1 MVPVPPSVSL
11 ADELRA
17 RGLRLTAQR
26 QLVLESVYRLGHAT
40 PDQVHA
46 EVARTA
52 AGVNITTVYRTL
64 ELLEELGL
72 VTHAHL
78 SHGAPTYHAIGR
90 AAPALLLVCRL
101 LQGLSIGGEYVGA
114 NILILEHAGSGRY
127 GRAVSANQ
135 IASYLGAAAAAA
147 TSLFLTAALLLAVAP
162 GPGMLY
168 VLARSLAGGRREG
181 VLSALG
187 TFVGGM
193 VHVLAAAAGVSV
205 VLARSAVAF
214 ATVKYAGAAYLCF
227 LGVRMILA
235 AWRDKDELPTAALP
249 PPRNPFWQGIATE
262 VLNPKTALFFLS
274 FIPQF
279 VNREAG
285 HVFAQFLAL
294 GAVSVTLNTSADLVV
309 TMFAGPLGNRIRSSA
324 RFRRAQRT
332 ATGGIMIGLGT
343 YLAVSKSE

>member
-1 MVPVPPSVSL
+1 MLHSTKL
-11 ADELRA
+11 A
-17 RGLRLTAQR
+17 
-26 QLVLESVYRLGHAT
+26 
-40 PDQVHA
+40 
-46 EVARTA
+46 
-52 AGVNITTVYRTL
+52 
-64 ELLEELGL
+64 
-72 VTHAHL
+72 
-78 SHGAPTYHAIGR
+78 
-90 AAPALLLVCRL
+90 
-101 LQGLSIGGEYVGA
+101 
-114 NILILEHAGSGRY
+114 
-127 GRAVSANQ
+127 
-135 IASYLGAAAAAA
+135 
-147 TSLFLTAALLLAVAP
+147 LFLTAALLLAVAP

-181 VLSALG
+181 VLSSLG

-227 LGVRMILA
+227 LGVRMIWG
-235 AWRDKDELPTAALP
+235 AWREGDGFPAAALP
-249 PPRNPFWQGIATE
+249 PARNPFWQGIATE

-309 TMFAGPLGNRIRSSA
+309 TMFAGPLGSRIRESA
-324 RFRRAQRT
+324 RFRSAQRT

-343 YLAVSKSE
+343 YLALSKAE